1 MKSVTIV
8 IPVFDDEETTWSSV
22 LLAAKQQSYP
32 KTKVCAVFKEGSKY
46 PEALKDLERV
56 NFVTVKDRGIFT
68 LIDMLDAAI
77 NQDTSDY
84 ITFVPQTCYLNPI
97 KLEYQMQYLHEDNK
111 FQICACG
118 GIAVNKRLSKIISI
132 NEKISNEFNII
143 TGEQLSTTL
152 KKSLDKISYHYPITA
167 GMVYDKSLFLEYG
180 VFNNQFPLFFEIEFL
195 FKILK
200 TNNIKYVG
208 NMLYTDINDELSYQ
222 NYFDVTEYSQQAK
235 MEKEMLAKITI

>member
-8 IPVFDDEETTWSSV
+8 IPIFDDTETIWSSA

-32 KTKVCAVFKEGSKY
+32 KIKVCAVFKEGSKY
-46 PEALKDLERV
+46 PEAIKDLERV
-56 NFVTVKDRGIFT
+56 SSITIKDRGIFT
-68 LIDMLDAAI
+68 LVDMLNAAI

-97 KLEYQMQYLHEDNK
+97 KLEYQIQHLQENNK
-111 FQICACG
+111 FQICASG
-118 GIAVNKRLSKIISI
+118 GIAVNKRLNKIISI

-143 TGEQLSTTL
+143 TGEQLSITL

-167 GMVYDKSLFLEYG
+167 GMVYDKNLFLEYG
-180 VFNNQFPLFFEIEFL
+180 LFDNKFPLFFEIDFL

-200 TNNIKYVG
+200 THNIQYVG

-222 NYFDVTEYSQQAK
+222 NYFDITEYTNQIK
-235 MEKEMLAKITI
+235 IEKEMLSKVSL